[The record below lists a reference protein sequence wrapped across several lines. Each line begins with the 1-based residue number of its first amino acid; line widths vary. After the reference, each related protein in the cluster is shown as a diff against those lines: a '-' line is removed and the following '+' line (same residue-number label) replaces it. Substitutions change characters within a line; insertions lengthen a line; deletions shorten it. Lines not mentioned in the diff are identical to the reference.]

1 MRVLVAVHGFP
12 PLQNTG
18 AERAAERIAVW
29 LAQHGHHVE
38 VFTIGHLN
46 HPVPEVSTVEQ
57 DGFQVH
63 RLSFDIYAGNE
74 FTNLYDNP
82 MIGQALKPVLERG
95 KFDLIHLISGYLLGG
110 QVIHTA
116 HEMGIPV
123 VLTLT
128 EYFFMCPRLNLMHV
142 DSSLCSGPDTDEKC
156 GRCLLE
162 GKRRFYY
169 LKEASPVMADAFWTI
184 AQYTSFAKRKSTE
197 VSDRHEVMTNA
208 FNQADLII
216 APSQFILQKYAEYGY
231 IHPNTVMIRHGVDRP
246 SHIKPK
252 HTSEQPLH
260 IHFGYMGQMKSHK
273 GVDMIVTAMMELINA
288 GHACSLQIWGR
299 SQDDPAY
306 YRRMQKMTGGHYA
319 VRFCGPFQGNRVF
332 EVLENIDVL
341 IVPSRWYENCPTV
354 ILEAFKMR
362 IPVIATDLGGMAE
375 LVENEKSGLTF
386 ALNDVKDLARQMR
399 RVMEDPGLFQRLESG
414 IPYVKD
420 ASEEIAEIY
429 AQYERLLGRSTQQ
442 PCEHGSSIT
451 PAI

>member
-46 HPVPEVSTVEQ
+46 HPVAEVTTIEQ
-57 DGFQVH
+57 EGFLVH
-63 RLSFDIYAGNE
+63 RLSFNIYAGNE

-82 MIGQALKPVLERG
+82 VIGQMLKPILDQG
-95 KFDLIHLISGYLLGG
+95 NFDIVHMMSGYLLGG
-110 QVIHTA
+110 QVVHTA
-116 HEMGIPV
+116 HEAGVPV

-142 DSSLCSGPDTDEKC
+142 NSNLCVGPESDAKC

-169 LKEASPVMADAFWTI
+169 LSEAAPAMADAFWTI
-184 AQYTSFAKRKSTE
+184 AQYASFARRQSNE
-197 VSDRHEVMTNA
+197 VAIRHDTMKEA
-208 FNQADLII
+208 FNQVDLVI
-216 APSQFILQKYAEYGY
+216 APSHFILEKYAEYGY
-231 IHPNTVMIRHGVDRP
+231 AHPNTVMIRHGVNRP
-246 SHIKPK
+246 DDVTPK
-252 HTSEQPLH
+252 QTLEQPLH
-260 IHFGYMGQMKSHK
+260 IRFGYMGQMKSHK
-273 GVDMIVTAMMELINA
+273 GVDLITSAMMDLIDA
-288 GHACSLQIWGR
+288 GYACSLQLWGR
-299 SQDDPAY
+299 SQDDPEY

-319 VRFCGPFQGNRVF
+319 VHFCGPFQGTQVW
-332 EVLENIDVL
+332 EVLDNIDVL

-362 IPVIATDLGGMAE
+362 VPVIATNLGGMAE
-375 LVENEKSGLTF
+375 LVEHEKSGLTF
-386 ALNDVKDLARQMR
+386 TLNDAKDLARQMK
-399 RVMEDPGLFQRLESG
+399 RVVEEPGLFQRLESG

-420 ASEEIAEIY
+420 ASEEIEEIY
-429 AQYERLLGRSTQQ
+429 AQYERLLGRSSQQ
-442 PCEHGSSIT
+442 SLSDTSASSD
-451 PAI
+451 

>member
-12 PLQNTG
+12 TLQNTG
-18 AERAAERIAVW
+18 AERAAERIAIW
-29 LAQHGHHVE
+29 LTQRGHHVE

-46 HPVPEVSTVEQ
+46 KPVPEVSTAEQ
-57 DGFQVH
+57 DGFLVH
-63 RLSFDIYAGNE
+63 RLSFDICAGNE

-82 MIGQALKPVLERG
+82 LVGQALKPVLENG
-95 KFDLIHLISGYLLGG
+95 KFDLVHLISGYLLGG

-116 HEMGIPV
+116 HQMGIPV

-142 DSSLCSGPDTDEKC
+142 DSSLCTGPDTDEKC

-162 GKRRFYY
+162 DKRRFSY
-169 LKEASPVMADAFWTI
+169 LREASPVMADAFWSV
-184 AQYTSFAKRKSTE
+184 AQNAAFTRRKSIE
-197 VSDRHEVMTNA
+197 VSERHEVMTTA
-208 FNQADLII
+208 FHQADLII
-216 APSQFILQKYAEYGY
+216 APSQFILQKYADYGY
-231 IHPNTVMIRHGVDRP
+231 VHPNTVMIRHGVDRP
-246 SHIKPK
+246 SHIAPK
-252 HTSEQPLH
+252 HTSGQLPH

-273 GVDMIVTAMMELINA
+273 GVDMTVAAMMELINDGLA
-288 GHACSLQIWGR
+288 GSLQLWGR

-306 YRRMQKMTGGHYA
+306 YSRMQKMAGGHYA
-319 VRFCGPFQGNRVF
+319 VRFCGPFQGTKVF

-362 IPVIATDLGGMAE
+362 IPVIATNLGGMAE
-375 LVENEKSGLTF
+375 LVENEKNGLTF
-386 ALNDVKDLARQMR
+386 ALNDVKDLERQMR
-399 RVMEDPGLFQRLESG
+399 RVIEEPGLFQRLESG

-420 ASEEIAEIY
+420 ASEEVEEIF

-442 PCEHGSSIT
+442 PSEPGSSIA
-451 PAI
+451 PAT